1 VSGFIC
7 GVAVSEG
14 VQARA
19 VRTKISTG
27 YERLDE
33 ALQGD
38 FLVGSTI
45 VLSAPASDEL
55 PLLIG
60 NFLRASNEQCLL
72 ICRTLSSA
80 ETITQNMGE
89 NVRSLVCS
97 DKPVSPA
104 RNIIPGKGIEN
115 LTDVNLQIG
124 EVIASAQPKRLVI
137 DILSDI
143 LLRHK
148 ALQTRKWLTEL
159 LERLRSKGI
168 TTLAV
173 LNPYMHSSE
182 DVQAIVDLF
191 DGNVEIFEKE
201 SEGGTRKYLR
211 IKWMH
216 GVETAEK
223 EFLLE
228 GLASERQATRDK
240 RREPVEAGLDKRRI
254 AVLPFANLSSNP
266 EDGYFADG
274 MTEEVIT
281 SLSGVR
287 QLTVIARTSVMK
299 YKGSKKG
306 ASDVGKE
313 LNAGSLIE
321 GSVRK
326 AGNRIRITTQ
336 LIDTSTEGHLWAQN
350 YDRQLEDVFAIQS
363 EIAEKVAGELKIR
376 LVDSEKRVI
385 TKKDTENTEAYTCF
399 LRGRE
404 LLREQT
410 EASLKKAIALFKKA
424 IELDS
429 RFARAYV
436 GEAECHQFLADKGS
450 EPMDI
455 SVTTVRRLLERA
467 LNLDPNLPEVHS
479 SLAVMFFND
488 DDVGASEAEARRA
501 LELNPSLPDP
511 YWVLYELAAVKG
523 EPEEMVR
530 QIEAAYRLDPIRPD
544 FINRVG
550 VAYFYTGREQE
561 ALEFW
566 KKNEQ
571 LAPAFAYRGMA
582 EYYLAKGDLEK
593 AKELLAK
600 LEKIDPT
607 NPRVTWMGGVI
618 AAMEGDR
625 EKALLAVRKIEDAKM
640 GPVGFNFMAY
650 VYHTLGD
657 LDSYFE
663 YLNRALEA
671 HAITP
676 SVMMYSPL
684 LAKARADPRYLELVE
699 RLRKQCGLT
708 K

>member
-1 VSGFIC
+1 MEEKEIATTARTRVS
-7 GVAVSEG
+7 S
-14 VQARA
+14 
-19 VRTKISTG
+19 G
-27 YERLDE
+27 YGRLDE
-33 ALQGD
+33 VLQGG
-38 FLVGSTI
+38 FLAGAAI
-45 VLSAPASDEL
+45 VLSAPASDEV

-60 NFLRASNEQCLL
+60 NFLKAPKEQGLL
-72 ICRTLSSA
+72 ICRTFSSA
-80 ETITQNMGE
+80 EMITQNMGE
-89 NVRSLVCS
+89 NVKSLICS

-104 RNIIPGKGIEN
+104 RSIIPGKGIEN
-115 LTDVNLQIG
+115 LTDLNLQIG
-124 EVIASAQPKRLVI
+124 EVIASTQPKRLVI

-173 LNPYMHSSE
+173 LNPYMHSAE

-191 DGNVEIFEKE
+191 DGNVEMFEKE
-201 SEGGTRKYLR
+201 SEGGMQKYLR

-216 GVETAEK
+216 GIETAEK
-223 EFLLE
+223 EFPLE
-228 GLASERQATRDK
+228 GLAPETQATKDK
-240 RREPVEAGLDKRRI
+240 RQEAIEAGLDKRRI

-274 MTEEVIT
+274 MTEELIT

-299 YKGSKKG
+299 YKGSQKS

-313 LNAGSLIE
+313 LNAGTLIE

-326 AGNRIRITTQ
+326 ASNRVRITAQ

-350 YDRQLEDVFAIQS
+350 YDRNLDDIFAVQS

-385 TKKDTENTEAYTCF
+385 EKKATENTEAYTCF

-404 LLREQT
+404 LFREALRT
-410 EASLKKAIALFKKA
+410 EVSLRQAVSLFEKA
-424 IELDS
+424 IELDPG
-429 RFARAYV
+429 FARAYV
-436 GEAECHQFLADKGS
+436 GVAECHQSLATAGY
-450 EPMDI
+450 EPWDVSYSI
-455 SVTTVRRLLERA
+455 VKPSLQHA
-467 LNLDPNLPEVHS
+467 IDLDPDLPEAHAALS
-479 SLAVMFFND
+479 EMFFNLD
-488 DDVGASEAEARRA
+488 EVADSEAEARRA
-501 LELNPSLPDP
+501 LELNPSLPDA
-511 YWVLYELAAVKG
+511 YSMLSELAALRG
-523 EPEEMVR
+523 DPGEMVR
-530 QIEAAYRLDPIRPD
+530 QNEAAYRLDPIRAR
-544 FINRVG
+544 FIAFLG
-550 VAYFYTGREQE
+550 QAYLYVGREPE

-566 KKNEQ
+566 KKTEQ
-571 LAPAFAYRGMA
+571 LAPAGTYRGMT

-593 AKELLAK
+593 AKEFHAK
-600 LEKIDPT
+600 AEKLDP
-607 NPRVTWMGGVI
+607 NDPRPIWMRGVI

-625 EKALLAVRKIEDAKM
+625 ENALLTIKKIEDAKM
-640 GPVGFNFMAY
+640 GPVGFNFIAY
-650 VYHTLGD
+650 VYHALGD

-663 YLNRALEA
+663 YMNKALEA
-671 HAITP
+671 RQLIP
-676 SVMMYSPL
+676 SMMMYSPL
-684 LAKARADPRYLELVE
+684 FARARPDPRYRELVE

>member
-1 VSGFIC
+1 MSGFRC

-33 ALQGD
+33 ALQGG

-60 NFLRASNEQCLL
+60 NFLRASNEQSLL
-72 ICRTLSSA
+72 ICRTVSSA
-80 ETITQNMGE
+80 ETITQNIGD
-89 NVRSLVCS
+89 NVRVLVCS

-104 RNIIPGKGIEN
+104 RNITPGKGIEN
-115 LTDVNLQIG
+115 LTDVNLQIS

-173 LNPYMHSSE
+173 LNPYMHSAE

-223 EFLLE
+223 EVRLE
-228 GLASERQATRDK
+228 GLAPERQ
-240 RREPVEAGLDKRRI
+240 EANTGRGLDKRRI

-287 QLTVIARTSVMK
+287 QLAVIARTSIMK
-299 YKGSKKG
+299 YKGSQKS

-326 AGNRIRITTQ
+326 AGNKVRIAAQ
-336 LIDTSTEGHLWAQN
+336 LIDTSTESHLWAQN
-350 YDRQLEDVFAIQS
+350 YDRNLDDVFAIQS

-385 TKKDTENTEAYTCF
+385 EKKATENTEAYTYF
-399 LRGRE
+399 LQGRE

-410 EASLKKAIALFKKA
+410 DVSLRQAIALFEKA
-424 IELDS
+424 IELDPN
-429 RFARAYV
+429 FARAYV
-436 GEAECHQFLADKGS
+436 GQAECHQFLADKGS
-450 EPMDI
+450 EPSDV
-455 SVTTVRRLLERA
+455 SVATVRRLLERA
-467 LNLDPNLPEVHS
+467 LNLDPNLPEAHAA
-479 SLAVMFFND
+479 LAVMFFNE
-488 DDVGASEAEARRA
+488 DDVIASEAEVKRA

-511 YWVLYELAAVKG
+511 CWLMFELAAIKG
-523 EPEEMVR
+523 DPGEMVR
-530 QIEAAYRLDPIRPD
+530 QIEAAYRLDPVRPD
-544 FINRVG
+544 FILRVG

-566 KKNEQ
+566 KKTQQ
-571 LAPAFAYRGMA
+571 LAPAFAGRGMT
-582 EYYLAKGDLEK
+582 EYYIAKGDLEK
-593 AKELLAK
+593 ARESLAK
-600 LEKIDPT
+600 LDKIDPT
-607 NPRVTWMGGVI
+607 NPRVTWMGGAI
-618 AAMEGDR
+618 AALEGDR
-625 EKALLAVRKIEDAKM
+625 ERAVLAIKKMEDAKIS
-640 GPVGFNFMAY
+640 PVVFNFIAY
-650 VYHTLGD
+650 VYHALGD

-663 YLNRALEA
+663 YLNKALEG
-671 HAITP
+671 HAIIP
-676 SVMMYSPL
+676 STMRYSPL
-684 LAKARADPRYLELVE
+684 FAKARADPRYLELVE
-699 RLRKQCGLT
+699 KLRKQCGLT